1 MKQITI
7 NTYEFKELKKEVKE
21 KVIDDNRL
29 LNVNDNDWWEF
40 DVDDLKE
47 RIKTEL
53 DLNIENVYFELMSRG
68 NNIHIDS
75 QEVIRELSNK
85 YPKLYNLVIP
95 NKFGLFCNYLG
106 GGLSGGLNGSDFDE
120 EHIVME
126 EEYSEDESVNKEVE
140 MVMNNKIKH
149 NIMKDLTK
157 LQEMLKNFY
166 IGLNES
172 YDYLMSDE
180 SIIETIE
187 CNDYRFKECGE
198 MV

>member
-7 NTYEFKELKKEVKE
+7 NTYKFKELKKEVKE
-21 KVIDDNRL
+21 KVIDDNREV
-29 LNVNDNDWWEF
+29 NVNYEWWEL
-40 DVDDLKE
+40 DIEDLKE

-53 DLNIENVYFELMSRG
+53 DLDIENVYFELMSRD

-75 QEVIRELSNK
+75 QEVIGGLCSE
-85 YPKLYNLVIP
+85 YPKLYDLEIP

-126 EEYSEDESVNKEVE
+126 EEYAEDESINKEVE

>member
-7 NTYEFKELKKEVKE
+7 NTYKFKELKKEVKE
-21 KVIDDNRL
+21 KVIDDNREV
-29 LNVNDNDWWEF
+29 NVNYEWWEF
-40 DVDDLKE
+40 DVVDLKD
-47 RIKTEL
+47 RIKAEL
-53 DLNIENVYFELMSRG
+53 DLDIENVYFELMSRG

-75 QEVIRELSNK
+75 QEVIGGLCSK
-85 YPKLYNLVIP
+85 YPKLYDLEIP

-106 GGLSGGLNGSDFDE
+106 GGLSGGLNGSEFDE

-126 EEYSEDESVNKEVE
+126 EEYAEDESINKEVE

>member
-7 NTYEFKELKKEVKE
+7 NTYKFKELKKEVKE
-21 KVIDDNRL
+21 KVIDDNREV
-29 LNVNDNDWWEF
+29 NVNYEWWEL
-40 DVDDLKE
+40 DIEDLKE

-53 DLNIENVYFELMSRG
+53 DLDIENVYFELMSRD

-75 QEVIRELSNK
+75 QEVIGGLCSK
-85 YPKLYNLVIP
+85 YPKLYDLEIP

-106 GGLSGGLNGSDFDE
+106 GGLSGGLNGSEFDD

-126 EEYSEDESVNKEVE
+126 EEYAEDESINKEVE